1 MKKDT
6 REEIIAI
13 LEKCVNGTIKRVS
26 KDATYRP
33 FHEALLTKELVAASA
48 FERSFSTSFGQ
59 GPIEEISR
67 ILAIATGA
75 ECARQKETRVN
86 VNKGAVD
93 EIGRILSALRDGDSA
108 PNWKKE
114 LARITAFAKGDF
126 VQGRILS
133 DIWIKRDSNEI
144 FISIKTVKP
153 NIDQTE
159 IVKRDMLMLKA
170 HSPKYETY
178 FGLYYNPGGPRREDY
193 NWSMPFKIFDMV
205 QDKCVLIG
213 QEFWDFVGGNNAYFD
228 LLEIFGEVGEKTR
241 KKLKKLGH

>member
-1 MKKDT
+1 LKKDT

-26 KDATYRP
+26 KDLTYRP

-67 ILAIATGA
+67 ILAISTGA
-75 ECARQKETRVN
+75 KCFRQKETRVN
-86 VNKGAVD
+86 VNKGAID
-93 EIGRILSALRDGDSA
+93 EIGRILSALRDGDSS

-114 LARITAFAKGDF
+114 LARISAFTKGDF
-126 VQGRILS
+126 VQSRVLS
-133 DIWIKRDSNEI
+133 DIWIRRTDKEI

-170 HSPKYETY
+170 HNPKFETY
-178 FGLYYNPGGPRREDY
+178 FALYYNPGGPRREDY

-205 QDKCVLIG
+205 KDECVLIG
-213 QEFWDFVGGNNAYFD
+213 QEFWDFVGGKKAYQY
-228 LLEIFGEVGEKTR
+228 LLEIFGEVGERTR
-241 KKLKKLGH
+241 EKLKKLGH

>member
-1 MKKDT
+1 MTKNT
-6 REEIIAI
+6 LEQIIAI

-26 KDATYRP
+26 KDMTYRP

-67 ILAIATGA
+67 ILAIASGS

-93 EIGRILSALRDGDSA
+93 EIGRILGALRDGVSS

-114 LARITAFAKGDF
+114 LARIQAFTKGDF
-126 VQGRILS
+126 VQARILS
-133 DIWIKRDSNEI
+133 DIWIKRNDTEI

-159 IVKRDMLMLKA
+159 IAKKDMLMLKA
-170 HSPKYETY
+170 HDPKYETY
-178 FGLYYNPGGPRREDY
+178 FSLYYNPGGPRREDY
-193 NWSMPFKIFDMV
+193 KWSMPFKIFDMAH
-205 QDKCVLIG
+205 DECVLIG
-213 QEFWDFVGGNNAYFD
+213 QEYWDFVGGKNTYID
-228 LLEIFGEVGEKTR
+228 LLDIFGEVGNKTR
-241 KKLKKLGH
+241 KKLKRLGH

>member
-6 REEIIAI
+6 HEEIIAI

-26 KDATYRP
+26 KDMTFRP
-33 FHEALLTKELVAASA
+33 FHVALLTKELVAASA

-67 ILAIATGA
+67 ILAIANGA

-93 EIGRILSALRDGDSA
+93 EIGRILSALRDGASS
-108 PNWKKE
+108 PNWEKE
-114 LARITAFAKGDF
+114 VARVQAFTKGDF
-126 VQGRILS
+126 VQARILS
-133 DIWIKRDSNEI
+133 DIWIRRNGIEI
-144 FISIKTVKP
+144 FLSIKTVKP

-159 IVKRDMLMLKA
+159 IAKKDMLMLKA
-170 HSPKYETY
+170 HAPEYETY
-178 FGLYYNPGGPRREDY
+178 FSLYYNPGGPKREDY
-193 NWSMPFKIFDMV
+193 NWSMPSKIFDMTH
-205 QDKCVLIG
+205 DECILIG
-213 QEFWDFVGGNNAYFD
+213 QEYWDFVGGKNTYFD